1 MTPAFIAAANW
12 TAAVLPQTFKASAG
26 RRFITPR
33 ARKQTDT
40 GRDWLEA
47 LSPQDFDGPK
57 GRQRAWLG
65 GPEDARLVFLQ
76 HGWEAD
82 SADLSTMGQALAEAG
97 FRVALIDGPAHGA
110 SEGRTAGLP
119 WFALGLAAFAA
130 QVAQPYAVVGHSMG
144 FPATVRAISR
154 HALAPERV
162 VALGAPDA
170 LPRNVRTQAGAM
182 GLSERAIELMLEA
195 VDEQFGEPAEHFDT
209 LRDAPAMTS
218 RALIVH
224 GRNDRIA
231 LPDGAQRIAA
241 GWPGAELELYDSLGH
256 RGVLRDARV
265 VARVV
270 GFLSKEQA

>member
-1 MTPAFIAAANW
+1 MTPALIAAANW

-47 LSPQDFDGPK
+47 LVPLDFDGPK

-119 WFALGLAAFAA
+119 WFAQGLGALAD
-130 QVAQPYAVVGHSMG
+130 QLAQPYGVVGHSMG
-144 FPATVRAISR
+144 FPATVRAMAR
-154 HALAPERV
+154 HGLAPQRV

-170 LPRNVRTQAGAM
+170 LPRNIRFQAGAA
-182 GLSERAIELMLEA
+182 GLSERAITLILDA
-195 VDEQFGEPAEHFDT
+195 VAEQFGEPAHHFDIA
-209 LRDAPAMTS
+209 RDAPDLSAA
-218 RALIVH
+218 ALILH
-224 GRNDRIA
+224 GGNDTIA
-231 LPDGAQRIAA
+231 PSHGAERTAA
-241 GWPGAELELYDSLGH
+241 SWPGAAFEIFDGLGH
-256 RGVLRDARV
+256 RGILRDARV
-265 VARVV
+265 VERVV
-270 GFLSKEQA
+270 RFLKQAE